1 MHNLNQT
8 LQLLQGR
15 CSCQRGGSYLFLAS
29 WKNFFILEILQNFFL
44 LYWMGTRYVYML
56 ECACRGQNIHCRNQS
71 SLRYSS
77 YNINSLLLFHKLFMW
92 YFSSVIFNYC
102 CMNINLFLSLTYLQL
117 LSQYPFTLPSW
128 LLSAPSALP
137 HPYSQLYPPSLTSVF
152 TASRLFACSSKERL
166 YSLWL
171 IAQQVSLLSSVPSC
185 SFEVYPPP
193 QVMK

>member
-1 MHNLNQT
+1 MFLSKRGVHIYSWLHEKISSFWKFFKT
-8 LQLLQGR
+8 F
-15 CSCQRGGSYLFLAS
+15 SCCIEWEPGMYTCWSVHVEART
-29 WKNFFILEILQNFFL
+29 FIAGIRA
-44 LYWMGTRYVYML
+44 LYW
-56 ECACRGQNIHCRNQS
+56 
-71 SLRYSS
+71 YSS

-92 YFSSVIFNYC
+92 SFSSVIFNYC